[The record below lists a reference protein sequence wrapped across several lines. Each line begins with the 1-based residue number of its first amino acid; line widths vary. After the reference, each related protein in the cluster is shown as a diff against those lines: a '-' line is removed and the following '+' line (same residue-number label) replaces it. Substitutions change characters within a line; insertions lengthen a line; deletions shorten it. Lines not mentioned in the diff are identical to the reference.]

1 MSKALYRLIS
11 GLVAAAAMAGEAI
24 VVYAGTK
31 GFDYAIQ
38 IAAAIPI
45 AKEAIDQILLIFVN
59 PDLTKKK

>member
-11 GLVAAAAMAGEAI
+11 GIVAGLAIVGEAI

-31 GFDYAIQ
+31 GFQYAAP
-38 IAAAIPI
+38 IAASIPLV
-45 AKEAIDQILLIFVN
+45 KECIDQVLLNFVN

>member
-1 MSKALYRLIS
+1 MSKNLYRLIS
-11 GLVAAAAMAGEAI
+11 GLVAAVAIAGEAI

-31 GFDYAIQ
+31 GFNYAIQ
-38 IAAAIPI
+38 FATAIPI